1 MGEQIDTG
9 TQELLCDITDGVA
22 TLTLNRPDARNALSD
37 TLSPAIRRMIPELGE
52 NKDVGVVVITGAGTA
67 FCAGGDVKGMGGRSS
82 KKDWTL
88 EERIEDLKMRQR
100 KLTGAIYNLRKPTI
114 AALPG
119 PAVGAGLS
127 IALSCDM
134 RIAAETA
141 FVSTGYARVG
151 LSGDYGI
158 SWFLTHLVGPAKA
171 RELFYTAAR
180 VDAATCEKIGLV
192 NRVVPDSELQS
203 ATFELAKSIADGP
216 RLALGYMKDNL
227 DRAYD
232 VDLDGAL
239 VQEAETMMRAAA
251 TNDHREAVEA
261 FVEKRKPNF
270 TGT

>member
-1 MGEQIDTG
+1 MSEKIDTG
-9 TQELLCDITDGVA
+9 TEELLCEIKDGVA
-22 TLTLNRPDARNALSD
+22 TLILNRPESRNALSD
-37 TLSPAIRRMIPELGE
+37 TLSPAIRRMVPELGE
-52 NKDVGVVVITGAGTA
+52 NTDVGVVVITGAGTT

-82 KKDWTL
+82 KKDWTY
-88 EERIEDLKMRQR
+88 EERVDDLIMRQR
-100 KLTGAIYNLRKPTI
+100 KMTGAIYNLRKPTI

-127 IALSCDM
+127 IALACDM
-134 RIAAETA
+134 RIAAERA
-141 FVSTGYARVG
+141 FISTGYTRVG

-192 NRVVPDSELQS
+192 NKVVPDSELQS
-203 ATFELAKSIADGP
+203 ATFELAQSIAEGP
-216 RLALGYMKDNL
+216 RLALAFMKDNL
-227 DRAYD
+227 DKAFD

-239 VQEAETMMRAAA
+239 VQEAQTMMKAAA